1 MDNVAKN
8 RLVSVLP
15 LFLLLIVPLS
25 LLFVSGCSS
34 DWKGEA
40 TANLAPIVGFINSPP
55 EGTNFSRNSVIYW
68 WGSDPDGIIA
78 FFRYHVATFD
88 ELGTD
93 TPDDYIRNVNDT
105 DWTVLEVDVAN
116 SQPGTQAIV
125 KLSADLDDPVN
136 RFVQQYV
143 FLQAFD
149 EEGLGSVIVWRIF
162 GRNDNPPQ
170 TVLFNPP
177 AIDLPF
183 VDAVQAGGIIT
194 GVKLRWK
201 GEDLIDFPQ
210 DPPPFEFEY
219 RLYGP
224 YNDSVFNLVSSQF
237 FTVRY
242 VTSDGKLFEI
252 GDTIIR
258 CDTTITL
265 PQLIMCDTTI
275 DTNVSPPVT
284 IITCDTTTLAPDTA
298 VTCDTLVVDR
308 FTPTDPFGGL
318 EDFFD
323 IENTSF
329 TSDSIFNSVVFK
341 SQNSIDG
348 GTWVE
353 KTGDTIFNVFAS
365 YKDSISEFPDRDTT
379 VEMNFVFWIRCRDD
393 AEVPDIV
400 PAFKAVRVLNPRYER
415 EVVIVDV
422 TEHLI
427 VTRWSNR
434 WVHADSARGFWYDV
448 IKKWADARGEPSL
461 YLDTSSI
468 TAGVKKYRDYLQ
480 TKRSRD
486 TVSLAALLQH
496 KLIILYNESAKRP
509 TVVDNVMPKIYKA
522 IDAGVN
528 VWLMVRATIEL
539 GGQLVPLTNW
549 PAPANY
555 ARYFGVT
562 QVVFSGWG
570 CHAQGKCSPQA
581 RIEDFIGATA
591 RQPGWVDMVVDTF
604 RLRTLLNWSASTNTD
619 FHWDPTQTNY
629 GLPEVGWSI
638 RTFGTE
644 LLYKYQ
650 SFYGP
655 THPLPEAFIFHAAP
669 VAHRL
674 NAGLY
679 RTVHCNFTPLV
690 LDTLAFQSMADSV
703 LNWLYDP
710 SLGAPPTKTRYN
722 DSRLN
727 ISIENARENYRARV
741 EEYERMY
748 GDPEAAGMY

>member
-8 RLVSVLP
+8 RLVSAFL
-15 LFLLLIVPLS
+15 LFLLLSVPFS

-34 DWKGEA
+34 DWQGEE
-40 TANLAPIVGFINSPP
+40 TSNIAPTVGFINSPP
-55 EGTNFSRNSVIYW
+55 ESTNFSRNSVIYW

-88 ELGTD
+88 ELGPTA
-93 TPDDYIRNVNDT
+93 PDAYIRTVDDSN
-105 DWTVLEVDVAN
+105 WTVLEVDVSN
-116 SQPGTQAIV
+116 SQPGTQDIIT
-125 KLSADLDDPVN
+125 LSADLDDPVN
-136 RFVQQYV
+136 RIVLQYV

-149 EEGLGSVIVWRIF
+149 EEGMGSVIVWRIF

-170 TVLFNPP
+170 TLLFNPP
-177 AIDLPF
+177 ALDLPF
-183 VDAVQAGGIIT
+183 VDAEQAGGVIT
-194 GVKLRWK
+194 GVKLRWR

-224 YNDSVFNLVSSQF
+224 YNDSIFNLVSLQF
-237 FTVRY
+237 FTIRY

-265 PQLIMCDTTI
+265 PQLITCDSATPPVCDTM
-275 DTNVSPPVT
+275 
-284 IITCDTTTLAPDTA
+284 TLPPDTA
-298 VTCDTLVVDR
+298 VTCDTLVVSST
-308 FTPTDPFGGL
+308 TPTDAFGGL

-329 TSDSIFNSVVFK
+329 TSELIFNSVVFQ
-341 SQNSIDG
+341 SSNSIDG

-353 KTGDTIFNVFAS
+353 KTADTMFNVFAS
-365 YKDSISEFPDRDTT
+365 YRDSISQFPARDTT

-393 AEVPDIV
+393 AQVPDIV

-415 EVVIVDV
+415 EILIVDA

-427 VTRWSNR
+427 ITTWSNR
-434 WVHADSARGFWYDV
+434 WIKDDSARGFWYDV
-448 IKKWADARGEPSL
+448 IKKWADSRGDPSL
-461 YLDTSSI
+461 YLDTSR
-468 TAGVKKYRDYLQ
+468 TPQAGKHYVDYLQ
-480 TKRSRD
+480 TKRTLD
-486 TVSLAALLQH
+486 TISIATLLKH
-496 KLIILYNESAKRP
+496 KLVVLYNESAKHP
-509 TVVDNVMPKIYKA
+509 VIDQFILPKIYKA

-528 VWLMVRATIEL
+528 VWVMMRAVEISGDQGTPFTF
-539 GGQLVPLTNW
+539 GSQG
-549 PAPANY
+549 ANY

-562 QVVFSGWG
+562 QTVYSGWA
-570 CHAQGKCSPQA
+570 CHAQGVCSPRA

-591 RQPGWVDMVVDTF
+591 RQPGWVDMVVDPF
-604 RLRTLLNWSASTNTD
+604 RLRNLINWDHAANPAYQ
-619 FHWDPTQTNY
+619 WDSNQTNY

-644 LLYKYQ
+644 LLYKYV

-655 THPLPEAFIFHAAP
+655 THPLPEQFIFHAAP

-674 NAGLY
+674 NAGTY
-679 RTVHCNFTPLV
+679 RTVHCNFTPIV
-690 LDTLAFQSMADSV
+690 LDTLAFQIMADSV

-710 SLGAPPTKTRYN
+710 SLGAPTAKPRYN
-722 DSRLN
+722 DSKLN
-727 ISIENARENYRARV
+727 YTIEESRENYRARV
-741 EEYERMY
+741 EEYERLH
-748 GDPEAAGMY
+748 GDPEASGMR

>member
-8 RLVSVLP
+8 RLVSALL
-15 LFLLLIVPLS
+15 LFLLLTVPLS

-34 DWKGEA
+34 DWQGEA
-40 TANLAPIVGFINSPP
+40 SANIAPTVGFINSPP
-55 EGTNFSRNSVIYW
+55 ESTNFSRNSVIYW

-88 ELGTD
+88 ELGID
-93 TPDDYIRNVNDT
+93 TPDEYIRKVDDT
-105 DWTVLEVDVAN
+105 NWTVLEVDVSS
-116 SQPGTQAIV
+116 SQPGTQAII

-136 RFVQQYV
+136 RFVLQYV

-149 EEGLGSVIVWRIF
+149 EEGMGSTIVWRIF

-183 VDAVQAGGIIT
+183 VDAEQAGGIIT
-194 GVKLRWK
+194 GVKLRWR

-224 YNDSVFNLVSSQF
+224 YDDSVFNLVSSQF
-237 FTVRY
+237 FTIRY
-242 VTSDGKLFEI
+242 VTSDGKVFKI
-252 GDTIIR
+252 GDIIIR
-258 CDTTITL
+258 CDTIITL
-265 PQLIMCDTTI
+265 PQLTECDTT
-275 DTNVSPPVT
+275 VSPPK
-284 IITCDTTTLAPDTA
+284 CSTLTLPPDTA
-298 VTCDTLVVDR
+298 VTCDTLVVSLT
-308 FTPTDPFGGL
+308 TPTDARGGL

-323 IENTSF
+323 IENTAF
-329 TSDSIFNSVVFK
+329 TSDTIFNSVVFE

-365 YKDSISEFPDRDTT
+365 YKANGAAAADTT

-393 AEVPDIV
+393 AQVPDIV

-415 EVVIVDV
+415 EILIVDA

-427 VTRWSNR
+427 ITTWSNR
-434 WVHADSARGFWYDV
+434 WIRDDSARGFWYDV
-448 IKKWADARGEPSL
+448 IKKWADSRDDPSL
-461 YLDTSSI
+461 YLDTSR
-468 TAGVKKYRDYLQ
+468 TPQAGKHYVDYLQ
-480 TKRSRD
+480 TKRTLD
-486 TVSLAALLQH
+486 TISIATLLKH
-496 KLIILYNESAKRP
+496 KLVVLYNESAKHA
-509 TVVDNVMPKIYKA
+509 VIDEFVLPKIYKA

-528 VWLMVRATIEL
+528 VWVMMRAAV
-539 GGQLVPLTNW
+539 GPGDRNPLSLNGAS
-549 PAPANY
+549 PNY

-562 QVVFSGWG
+562 QVIYSGWG
-570 CHAQGKCSPQA
+570 CHAIGLNCSPQA

-604 RLRTLLNWSASTNTD
+604 RLRNLLNWDHAANPAYR
-619 FHWDPTQTNY
+619 WDSNQTNY

-644 LLYKYQ
+644 LLYKYV

-655 THPLPEAFIFHAAP
+655 THPLPEQFIFHAAP

-674 NAGLY
+674 NAGTY
-679 RTVHCNFTPLV
+679 RTVHCNFTPIV

-710 SLGAPPTKTRYN
+710 SLGAPTAKPRYN
-722 DSRLN
+722 DSKLN
-727 ISIENARENYRARV
+727 YTIEESRENYRARV
-741 EEYERMY
+741 EEYERLH
-748 GDPEAAGMY
+748 GDPEASGMR